1 MIVGGTLQGTEIKHG
16 VNIYKGRKRIMEK
29 IVLINWETGV
39 HGKGGNMGRDKS
51 KDFLNSNLKNFYCR
65 RSLSVSMYTPAYF
78 LYSTFPGFK
87 SQRNQKKDNVII

>member
-1 MIVGGTLQGTEIKHG
+1 MCSCPIVSSNHYSPPPLALTFLYLFLCSASQGVAGMIVGGTLQGTDIKHG

-51 KDFLNSNLKNFYCR
+51 KDFLNR
-65 RSLSVSMYTPAYF
+65 
-78 LYSTFPGFK
+78 
-87 SQRNQKKDNVII
+87 VI